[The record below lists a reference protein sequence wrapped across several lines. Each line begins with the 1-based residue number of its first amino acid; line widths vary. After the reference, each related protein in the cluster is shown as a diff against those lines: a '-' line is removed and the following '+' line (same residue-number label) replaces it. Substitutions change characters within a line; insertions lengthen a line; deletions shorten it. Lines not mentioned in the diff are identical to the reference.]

1 MPDKSRHLKN
11 KVYHSIVKQQGEK
24 KIALNCPTVRAHK
37 AIVPRRTELRAR
49 GNAEEFVTDS
59 LGLAYTTCLRKYIT
73 DSLEA

>member
-11 KVYHSIVKQQGEK
+11 KVYHSIVKQGEK

-59 LGLAYTTCLRKYIT
+59 LGLAYTTCLQKYIT